1 MLRKKSDLATSLQV
15 SKTKNKRPT
24 IDAYKQL
31 FNEQEI
37 GYSLDVQRTWHSGL
51 ILRGIAWT
59 IDPADYRTGGLL
71 DFDSDDPATFY
82 DDVSK
87 HWLSRHPVLSK
98 AEVRD
103 NGRGLDVVLRLDKP
117 IYFSGPRNLS
127 GWSAVVQVVLAAL
140 PVPPCIPFFAPM
152 VRALG
157 SLNSSTRR
165 KVVRLQRGE
174 RVTKKEIRA
183 IYQDMSDHPFRM
195 VMEIISGS
203 TRIKP
208 CPICCAKGSS
218 LVALDEV
225 GKCKKCGDI
234 TLTQLY
240 NLVLKPQQPEA

>member
-1 MLRKKSDLATSLQV
+1 MESIMKLRPLSKT
-15 SKTKNKRPT
+15 KTKNKQPT
-24 IDAYKQL
+24 IDAYIQL
-31 FNEQEI
+31 FNSQEI
-37 GYSLDVQRTWHSGL
+37 GDSLDVQTTWN
-51 ILRGIAWT
+51 IRRLRGIAWT
-59 IDPADYRTGGLL
+59 IAPADYRTGGLL

-117 IYFSGPRNLS
+117 IYFSGSSDSS

-140 PVPPCIPFFAPM
+140 PVPRCHPFLAPM

-174 RVTKKEIRA
+174 RVTKREIRA
-183 IYQDMSDHPFRM
+183 IYQEMSDHPFRT
-195 VMEIISGS
+195 VMKIITGS

-208 CPICCAKGSS
+208 CPVCCAKGSS

-240 NLVLKPQQPEA
+240 NLTFKPPQQEA